1 MGRRQLDAIAAA
13 AAGANAHA
21 RLRAIEEAVMTSAWA
36 NAMPGEAAAEWLR
49 VVHPIEPPLDAIA
62 TDEPLLVLVAGLRW
76 VVALGAGDG
85 DESARTRLAAAREVF
100 GEPMRAHILGVLA
113 HAAMRADDPV

>member
-1 MGRRQLDAIAAA
+1 VSAHHDDDAFCRVVRCTVGRRQLDAIAGA
-13 AAGANAHA
+13 AAG
-21 RLRAIEEAVMTSAWA
+21 
-36 NAMPGEAAAEWLR
+36 GR
-49 VVHPIEPPLDAIA
+49 VVHPIEPPLAAIA
-62 TDEPLLVLVAGLRW
+62 TDEPLLVLVAGLRR